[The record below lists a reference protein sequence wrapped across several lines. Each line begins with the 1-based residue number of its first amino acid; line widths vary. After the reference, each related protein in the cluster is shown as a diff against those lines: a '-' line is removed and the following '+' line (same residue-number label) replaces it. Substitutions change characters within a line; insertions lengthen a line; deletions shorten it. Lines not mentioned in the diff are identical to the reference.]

1 MSSSDGYATGSRDG
15 TVRLWDKEFTPIT
28 QLDLA
33 SADAGYKGQSILLPP
48 SPYTI
53 VASLKYT
60 E

>member
-33 SADAGYKGQSILLPP
+33 NSDAGYKGQFILITLP
-48 SPYTI
+48 T
-53 VASLKYT
+53 VKNT
-60 E
+60 ERHRDG